1 VPPLDSMSSVL
12 ICASLFLVLLC
23 SKPADIIHGS
33 HSGLG
38 KALFTPGTSVSYIC
52 EPGFS
57 LIGAASIYCTQ
68 SGAWS
73 HPPPVCQVVK
83 CLHPPSITNGKLNG
97 NISDTFSYGASV
109 SYSCNPGYSLV
120 GNAFINCTMSGTWN
134 KPPPRC
140 KGVL

>member
-1 VPPLDSMSSVL
+1 VL
-12 ICASLFLVLLC
+12 ICTSLFLVPLC
-23 SKPADIIHGS
+23 SKPADITHGS
-33 HSGLG
+33 HSGS
-38 KALFTPGTSVSYIC
+38 ANAFFTPGTSVMYIC

-57 LIGAASIYCTQ
+57 LVGAASIYCTL

-83 CLHPPSITNGKLNG
+83 CLRPPSITNGKLNG
-97 NISDTFSYGASV
+97 NISDTFSYGESV

-120 GNAFINCTMSGTWN
+120 GNAFINCTLLGTWSQ
-134 KPPPRC
+134 PPPHC